1 MENVQNNENIP
12 PNLNIA
18 NPQNFYIYGYN
29 NGYVDNNG
37 YGYNNNAE
45 IIQNNNN
52 DNVNNNNIYIN
63 NNNGNNNINFA
74 MNNINYE
81 GINFNDYSREYMKQT
96 RIQNLQIQPNENNN
110 IYSQSPNQTNE
121 VYQQNNDIKKD
132 LDCKEKYPYCFCHIK
147 LLCCYNCLDNSEE
160 NRKKKENAKV
170 CHTFFLVAL
179 LYYLFFFISEI
190 IYFVFILIG
199 YIFKCLCKCY
209 DGFCKLYDEA
219 KEENEI
225 KRIRQA
231 EKNLQRMNEINNEMI
246 NLNREHAKMDRRVD
260 YGGINENWDKTVIA
274 HNDYIYEEKKKALE
288 RERARLQIGT

>member
-1 MENVQNNENIP
+1 MENAKNNQNIP

-18 NPQNFYIYGYN
+18 YPQNYYIYGYN
-29 NGYVDNNG
+29 NGYVNNNG

-81 GINFNDYSREYMKQT
+81 GINFNDYSREYMKQKT
-96 RIQNLQIQPNENNN
+96 IRNLQIQPNENNN

-147 LLCCYNCLDNSEE
+147 LLCCYNCLDNSE
-160 NRKKKENAKV
+160 
-170 CHTFFLVAL
+170 L
-179 LYYLFFFISEI
+179 
-190 IYFVFILIG
+190 
-199 YIFKCLCKCY
+199 
-209 DGFCKLYDEA
+209 
-219 KEENEI
+219 
-225 KRIRQA
+225 
-231 EKNLQRMNEINNEMI
+231 
-246 NLNREHAKMDRRVD
+246 
-260 YGGINENWDKTVIA
+260 
-274 HNDYIYEEKKKALE
+274 
-288 RERARLQIGT
+288 